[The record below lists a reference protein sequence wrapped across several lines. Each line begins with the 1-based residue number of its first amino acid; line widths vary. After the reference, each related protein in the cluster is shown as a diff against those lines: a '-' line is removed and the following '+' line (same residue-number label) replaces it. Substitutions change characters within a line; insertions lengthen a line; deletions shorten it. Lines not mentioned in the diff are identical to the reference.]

1 MKRQATDYLIL
12 DQATGT
18 YREDPEQMVRD
29 DVEKHYW
36 LNVGRT
42 ILKDWRLYVML
53 VPMLLVFLFW
63 RYMPMYELLGSFKVD
78 DVVKPVADQYF
89 KGFSNFKGL
98 LMGTGTYAGLSTD
111 FWRAMRN
118 TFLLSFYGLLFGF
131 PMPIILALFFN
142 EIRSNAARSALQVM
156 TYLPKFMSTV
166 VMTSLVVMLIFSAFA
181 AYPLSRMKFRFRN
194 LIYAGIVAMMS
205 IPMHVTL
212 IPIFK
217 MTTSMGLYD
226 KLISLL
232 GPYVAFALPMSVFI
246 LTGFMMT
253 IPKEIEESAEIDGCN
268 KYNNFFQIILPLA
281 KSGLSTL
288 AIYNGVS
295 MWNEFAFANT
305 LLQSPAQ
312 KTLPL
317 ALGQFK
323 GEHSLDMPM
332 ILAVLVL
339 SALPMIILFIIF
351 QDKLVK
357 GMMAGAVKG

>member
-1 MKRQATDYLIL
+1 MRDTMAHSEKEITKSRIAWVVAYLL
-12 DQATGT
+12 AFL
-18 YREDPEQMVRD
+18 
-29 DVEKHYW
+29 W
-36 LNVGRT
+36 
-42 ILKDWRLYVML
+42 ML
-53 VPMLLVFLFW
+53 VALVPFLFMIFNSMRKQFDMLQQGPLHLPDPW
-63 RYMPMYELLGSFKVD
+63 YFDNYPEI
-78 DVVKPVADQYF
+78 VKGGIFGYF
-89 KGFSNFKGL
+89 G
-98 LMGTGTYAGLSTD
+98 
-111 FWRAMRN
+111 
-118 TFLLSFYGLLFGF
+118 
-131 PMPIILALFFN
+131 
-142 EIRSNAARSALQVM
+142 RSVLIVSI
-156 TYLPKFMSTV
+156 
-166 VMTSLVVMLIFSAFA
+166 SLVLMLIIASFA
-181 AYPLSRMKFRFRN
+181 SYPLSRMKFKLRN
-194 LIYAGIVAMMS
+194 FLYAGIVAMMS

-217 MTTSMGLYD
+217 MTNAMGLYNN
-226 KLISLL
+226 KFSLV

-253 IPKEIEESAEIDGCN
+253 IPREIEEAAVIDGCN
-268 KYNNFFQIILPLA
+268 KYNMFFRIIWPLS

-305 LLQSPAQ
+305 FLNTASE

-323 GEHSLDMPM
+323 GEFSMNMPM
-332 ILAVLVL
+332 ILAVLVI

>member
-1 MKRQATDYLIL
+1 MRDTMAHSDKEITKSRIAWAVAYLLAFLWLLIAL
-12 DQATGT
+12 VPFVFMVFNSMRKQFDMLQQGPLHLP
-18 YREDPEQMVRD
+18 DPWYFDNYPQIVKNGIFGNFGRS
-29 DVEKHYW
+29 V
-36 LNVGRT
+36 LIVG
-42 ILKDWRLYVML
+42 ISLVLML
-53 VPMLLVFLFW
+53 VIA
-63 RYMPMYELLGSFKVD
+63 SF
-78 DVVKPVADQYF
+78 A
-89 KGFSNFKGL
+89 S
-98 LMGTGTYAGLSTD
+98 
-111 FWRAMRN
+111 
-118 TFLLSFYGLLFGF
+118 
-131 PMPIILALFFN
+131 
-142 EIRSNAARSALQVM
+142 
-156 TYLPKFMSTV
+156 
-166 VMTSLVVMLIFSAFA
+166 
-181 AYPLSRMKFRFRN
+181 YPLSRMKFRLRN
-194 LIYAGIVAMMS
+194 FLYAGIIAMMS

-217 MTTSMGLYD
+217 MTNAMGLYNN
-226 KLISLL
+226 KFSLI

-253 IPKEIEESAEIDGCN
+253 IPREVEEAAVIDGCN
-268 KYNNFFQIILPLA
+268 KYNMFFRIIWPLS

-305 LLQSPAQ
+305 FLNTASE

-323 GEHSLDMPM
+323 GEFSMNMPM
-332 ILAVLVL
+332 ILAVLVI

>member
-1 MKRQATDYLIL
+1 MRDTMAHSDKEITKSRIAWGIAYFLAFVWLLIAL
-12 DQATGT
+12 VPFVFMIFNSMRKQFDMLQQGPLHLP
-18 YREDPEQMVRD
+18 DPWYFVNYPEIV
-29 DVEKHYW
+29 KNGIFGYF
-36 LNVGRT
+36 GRSVL
-42 ILKDWRLYVML
+42 IVSISLVLML
-53 VPMLLVFLFW
+53 VIA
-63 RYMPMYELLGSFKVD
+63 SF
-78 DVVKPVADQYF
+78 A
-89 KGFSNFKGL
+89 S
-98 LMGTGTYAGLSTD
+98 
-111 FWRAMRN
+111 
-118 TFLLSFYGLLFGF
+118 
-131 PMPIILALFFN
+131 
-142 EIRSNAARSALQVM
+142 
-156 TYLPKFMSTV
+156 
-166 VMTSLVVMLIFSAFA
+166 
-181 AYPLSRMKFRFRN
+181 YPLSRMKFRLRN
-194 LIYAGIVAMMS
+194 FLYAGIIAMMS

-217 MTTSMGLYD
+217 MTNAMGLYNN
-226 KLISLL
+226 KFSLV

-253 IPKEIEESAEIDGCN
+253 IPREIEEAAVIDGCN
-268 KYNNFFQIILPLA
+268 KYSTFFRIIWPLS

-305 LLQSPAQ
+305 FLNTASE

-323 GEHSLDMPM
+323 GEFSMNMPM
-332 ILAVLVL
+332 ILAVLVI

>member
-1 MKRQATDYLIL
+1 MTNDVKLAQQQLAEQKYKRERVKSHIAWAFAWFL
-12 DQATGT
+12 ACF
-18 YREDPEQMVRD
+18 
-29 DVEKHYW
+29 W
-36 LNVGRT
+36 
-42 ILKDWRLYVML
+42 ML
-53 VPMLLVFLFW
+53 VALIPFAFMIFNSFRKQFDMFKQGVFHLPQPWYFENYPHIVQNGFFGYFL
-63 RYMPMYELLGSFKVD
+63 RSTLI
-78 DVVKPVADQYF
+78 VA
-89 KGFSNFKGL
+89 
-98 LMGTGTYAGLSTD
+98 
-111 FWRAMRN
+111 
-118 TFLLSFYGLLFGF
+118 
-131 PMPIILALFFN
+131 
-142 EIRSNAARSALQVM
+142 V
-156 TYLPKFMSTV
+156 
-166 VMTSLVVMLIFSAFA
+166 SLVLMLIISSFA
-181 AYPLSRMKFRFRN
+181 AYPLSRMKFKLRN
-194 LIYAGIVAMMS
+194 FIYAGIIAMMS

-217 MTTSMGLYD
+217 MTNAMGLYNN
-226 KLISLL
+226 KFSLI

-253 IPKEIEESAEIDGCN
+253 IPREVEEAATIDGCN
-268 KYNNFFQIILPLA
+268 KYGMFFRIMLPLS

-305 LLQSPAQ
+305 FLNTASE

-323 GEHSLDMPM
+323 GEFSMNMPM
-332 ILAVLVL
+332 ILAVLVI